1 MKYELYALV
10 TFSFFSYTIMLSCW
24 NESPDERYSFADIVQ
39 ILNEILEP
47 LAGYMDFTQ
56 TFTKNET

>member
-1 MKYELYALV
+1 
-10 TFSFFSYTIMLSCW
+10 MLSCW

-56 TFTKNET
+56 TFNKNIKFQPNNTV